1 MAVSTFWYGCN
12 MTRHGE
18 IIRLSQQILAAV
30 GVDAVLVGG
39 PGACCGSPKES
50 TPRIAEGMA
59 DRTMET
65 FSTWAKGVRSAEG
78 GGGSSAGHWSR
89 ESAAAAEPLDLGL
102 AEPLD
107 LGLAE
112 LPKVITWC
120 PSCHANLDDF
130 MGQTNE
136 QNFGSQHLCEAIHD
150 QRAQLASLLTQ
161 RVEARVFIDRHAGF
175 QGRVPVND
183 IIPELLGMIPGVAVM
198 DHAWRAPSYMCFGL
212 ASVPGALADVQ
223 RTTLDAM
230 RETGADTLVTIFH
243 SCHREMIGLERD
255 HGIRV
260 VNWVHLLA
268 EGMGLPYVDEYKA
281 WRNAEDPLAA
291 IGAERVAA
299 AGEVAVRKYAEPELA
314 RPRPV

>member
-18 IIRLSQQILAAV
+18 IIRLSQRILEAV
-30 GVDAVLVGG
+30 GVEAAPVGG

-59 DRTMET
+59 DRTMEK
-65 FSTWAKGVRSAEG
+65 F
-78 GGGSSAGHWSR
+78 
-89 ESAAAAEPLDLGL
+89 AASGTPR
-102 AEPLD
+102 
-107 LGLAE
+107 
-112 LPKVITWC
+112 VITWC

-130 MGQTNE
+130 MGQTKE
-136 QNFGSQHLCEAIHD
+136 QGFDSQHLCEAIHEK
-150 QRAQLASLLTQ
+150 RAALAPLLTQ
-161 RVEARVFIDRHAGF
+161 RVNARVFVDRHVGF

-183 IIPELLGMIPGVAVM
+183 IIPELLGMIPGVTVA
-198 DHAWRAPSYMCFGL
+198 DHPYRAPSYMCFGL

-223 RTTLDAM
+223 RATLAAM

-243 SCHREMIGLERD
+243 SCHREMIGLELD

-281 WRNAEDPLAA
+281 WRNAPDPIAA

-299 AGEVAVRKYAEPELA
+299 AGEVAVRKLVEPELT
-314 RPRPV
+314 RPRLV

>member
-1 MAVSTFWYGCN
+1 MAVSTFWPQIFWYGCN

-18 IIRLSQQILAAV
+18 IIRLSQHILEAV
-30 GVDAVLVGG
+30 GVDAAPVGG

-59 DRTMET
+59 DRTMEK
-65 FSTWAKGVRSAEG
+65 FSASGT
-78 GGGSSAGHWSR
+78 SR
-89 ESAAAAEPLDLGL
+89 I
-102 AEPLD
+102 
-107 LGLAE
+107 
-112 LPKVITWC
+112 ITWC

-130 MGQTNE
+130 MGQTQE
-136 QNFGSQHLCEAIHD
+136 HSFDSRHLCEAIHE
-150 QRAQLASLLTQ
+150 QRAQLAPLLTQ
-161 RVEARVFIDRHAGF
+161 TVQARVFVDRHVGF

-183 IIPELLGMIPGVAVM
+183 LIPELLGMIPGVSVV
-198 DHAWRAPSYMCFGL
+198 DHPYRAPSYMCFGL

-223 RTTLDAM
+223 RTTLAAM

-268 EGMGLPYVDEYKA
+268 EGMGMAYEDEYKA

-291 IGAERVAA
+291 IGAERIAA
-299 AGEVAVRKYAEPELA
+299 AGEVAVQKLVLPELT
-314 RPRPV
+314 RPRTI

>member
-1 MAVSTFWYGCN
+1 

-18 IIRLSQQILAAV
+18 IIRLSQRILEAV
-30 GVDAVLVGG
+30 GVEAAPVGG

-59 DRTMET
+59 DRTMEK
-65 FSTWAKGVRSAEG
+65 F
-78 GGGSSAGHWSR
+78 
-89 ESAAAAEPLDLGL
+89 AASGTPR
-102 AEPLD
+102 
-107 LGLAE
+107 
-112 LPKVITWC
+112 VITWC

-130 MGQTNE
+130 MGQTKE
-136 QNFGSQHLCEAIHD
+136 QNFDSQHLCEAIHE
-150 QRAQLASLLTQ
+150 QRDRLAPLLTQ
-161 RVEARVFIDRHAGF
+161 RLAARVFVDRHVGF

-183 IIPELLGMIPGVAVM
+183 IIPELLGMIPGVEVV
-198 DHAWRAPSYMCFGL
+198 DHPYRAPSYMCFGL

-223 RTTLDAM
+223 RTTLAAM

-268 EGMGLPYVDEYKA
+268 EGMGLPYEDEYKA

-291 IGAERVAA
+291 IGPERIAA
-299 AGEVAVRKYAEPELA
+299 AGEVAVRKLVAPELT

>member
-1 MAVSTFWYGCN
+1 MAVNTFWYGCN

-18 IIRLSQQILAAV
+18 IIRLSQRILEAV
-30 GVDAVLVGG
+30 GVDAAPVGG

-59 DRTMET
+59 DRTMEK
-65 FSTWAKGVRSAEG
+65 FSASGTPRI
-78 GGGSSAGHWSR
+78 
-89 ESAAAAEPLDLGL
+89 
-102 AEPLD
+102 
-107 LGLAE
+107 
-112 LPKVITWC
+112 ITWC

-130 MGQTNE
+130 MGQTQE
-136 QNFGSQHLCEAIHD
+136 QNFDSRHLCEAIHE
-150 QRAQLASLLTQ
+150 QRAQLAPLLTQ
-161 RVEARVFIDRHAGF
+161 TVKARIFVDRHVGF

-183 IIPELLGMIPGVAVM
+183 VIPELLGMIPGVSVV
-198 DHAWRAPSYMCFGL
+198 DHPYRAPSYMCFGL

-223 RTTLDAM
+223 RTTLAAM

-268 EGMGLPYVDEYKA
+268 EGMGIAYEDEYKA
-281 WRNAEDPLAA
+281 WRNAEDPLAM
-291 IGAERVAA
+291 IGAERIAA
-299 AGEVAVRKYAEPELA
+299 AGEVAVKKLVMPELT
-314 RPRPV
+314 RPRLV

>member
-18 IIRLSQQILAAV
+18 IIRLSQRILEAV
-30 GVDAVLVGG
+30 GVEAAPVGG

-59 DRTMET
+59 DRTMEK
-65 FSTWAKGVRSAEG
+65 F
-78 GGGSSAGHWSR
+78 
-89 ESAAAAEPLDLGL
+89 AASGTPR
-102 AEPLD
+102 
-107 LGLAE
+107 
-112 LPKVITWC
+112 VITWC

-130 MGQTNE
+130 MGQTKE
-136 QNFGSQHLCEAIHD
+136 QGFDSQHLCEAIHE
-150 QRAQLASLLTQ
+150 QRAALAPLLTQ
-161 RVEARVFIDRHAGF
+161 RVAARVFVDRHVGF

-183 IIPELLGMIPGVAVM
+183 IIPELLGMIPGVSVA
-198 DHAWRAPSYMCFGL
+198 DHPYRAPSYMCFGL

-223 RTTLDAM
+223 RTTLAAM

-268 EGMGLPYVDEYKA
+268 EGMGLPYEDEYKA
-281 WRNAEDPLAA
+281 WRNAPDPIAA
-291 IGAERVAA
+291 IGPERVAA
-299 AGEVAVRKYAEPELA
+299 AGEVAVRKLVEPELT
-314 RPRPV
+314 RPRLV

>member
-1 MAVSTFWYGCN
+1 MAVNTFWYGCN

-18 IIRLSQQILAAV
+18 IIRLSQRILEAV
-30 GVDAVLVGG
+30 GVEAAPVGG

-59 DRTMET
+59 DRTMEK
-65 FSTWAKGVRSAEG
+65 FAAWARGVRSAEG
-78 GGGSSAGHWSR
+78 AGAAEHRSR
-89 ESAAAAEPLDLGL
+89 ESAAAAQPQ
-102 AEPLD
+102 PR
-107 LGLAE
+107 
-112 LPKVITWC
+112 VITWC
-120 PSCHANLDDF
+120 PSCHMNLDDF
-130 MGQTNE
+130 MGQSKE
-136 QNFGSQHLCEAIHD
+136 QNFDSVHLCEALHE
-150 QRAQLASLLTQ
+150 QRAHLAPLLTQ
-161 RVEARVFIDRHAGF
+161 RVPARVFVDRHVGF

-183 IIPELLGMIPGVAVM
+183 LIPELLGMIPGLSVV
-198 DHAWRAPSYMCFGL
+198 DHPYRAPSYMCFGL

-223 RTTLDAM
+223 RTTLAAM

-268 EGMGLPYVDEYKA
+268 EGMGLPYEDEYKA

-291 IGAERVAA
+291 IGPARVAA
-299 AGEVAVRKYAEPELA
+299 AGEVAVRKLVEPELT

>member
-18 IIRLSQQILAAV
+18 IIRLSQRILEAV
-30 GVDAVLVGG
+30 GVEAAPVGG

-59 DRTMET
+59 GRTMEK
-65 FSTWAKGVRSAEG
+65 F
-78 GGGSSAGHWSR
+78 
-89 ESAAAAEPLDLGL
+89 AASGTPR
-102 AEPLD
+102 
-107 LGLAE
+107 
-112 LPKVITWC
+112 VITWC

-130 MGQTNE
+130 MGQTKE
-136 QNFGSQHLCEAIHD
+136 QGFDSQHLCEAIHEKRD
-150 QRAQLASLLTQ
+150 RLKPLLTQ
-161 RVEARVFIDRHAGF
+161 RVAARVFVDRHVGF

-183 IIPELLGMIPGVAVM
+183 IIPELLGMIPGVSVA
-198 DHAWRAPSYMCFGL
+198 DHPYRAPSYMCFGL

-223 RTTLDAM
+223 RTTLAAM

-268 EGMGLPYVDEYKA
+268 EGMGWPYADEYKA
-281 WRNAEDPLAA
+281 WRNAADPLAA
-291 IGAERVAA
+291 IGPERVAA
-299 AGEVAVRKYAEPELA
+299 AGEVAVRKLVEPELT
-314 RPRPV
+314 RPRLV

>member
-1 MAVSTFWYGCN
+1 MAVSTFWPTTFWYGCN

-18 IIRLSQQILAAV
+18 IIRLSQRILEAV
-30 GVDAVLVGG
+30 GVEAAPVGG

-59 DRTMET
+59 DRTVEK
-65 FSTWAKGVRSAEG
+65 F
-78 GGGSSAGHWSR
+78 
-89 ESAAAAEPLDLGL
+89 AASGTPR
-102 AEPLD
+102 
-107 LGLAE
+107 
-112 LPKVITWC
+112 VITWC

-130 MGQTNE
+130 MGQTKE
-136 QNFGSQHLCEAIHD
+136 QNFDSQHLCEAIHE
-150 QRAQLASLLTQ
+150 QRARLAPLLTQ
-161 RVEARVFIDRHAGF
+161 RVAARIFVDRHVGF

-183 IIPELLGMIPGVAVM
+183 IIPELLGMIPGVEVV
-198 DHAWRAPSYMCFGL
+198 DHPYRAPSYMCFGL

-223 RTTLDAM
+223 RTTLAAM

-268 EGMGLPYVDEYKA
+268 EGMGLPYEDEYKA
-281 WRNAEDPLAA
+281 WRNAADPLAA

-299 AGEVAVRKYAEPELA
+299 AGEAAVRKLVEPELT
-314 RPRPV
+314 RPRLL

>member
-1 MAVSTFWYGCN
+1 MAVNTFWYGCN

-18 IIRLSQQILAAV
+18 IIRLSQRILEAV
-30 GVDAVLVGG
+30 GVQAAPVGG

-50 TPRIAEGMA
+50 SPRIAEGMA
-59 DRTMET
+59 DRTMEK
-65 FSTWAKGVRSAEG
+65 F
-78 GGGSSAGHWSR
+78 
-89 ESAAAAEPLDLGL
+89 AASGTPR
-102 AEPLD
+102 
-107 LGLAE
+107 
-112 LPKVITWC
+112 VITWC

-130 MGQTNE
+130 MGQTKE
-136 QNFGSQHLCEAIHD
+136 QNFDSQHLCEAIHE
-150 QRAQLASLLTQ
+150 QRPHLAPLLTQ
-161 RVEARVFIDRHAGF
+161 RVPARVFVDRHVGF

-183 IIPELLGMIPGVAVM
+183 IIPELLGMIPGVSVV
-198 DHAWRAPSYMCFGL
+198 DHPYRAPSYMCFGL

-223 RTTLDAM
+223 RTTLAAM

-268 EGMGLPYVDEYKA
+268 EGMGLPYEDEYKA

-291 IGAERVAA
+291 IGAERVVA
-299 AGEVAVRKYAEPELA
+299 AGEVAVRKLVAPELT

>member
-1 MAVSTFWYGCN
+1 MAVNTFWYGCN

-18 IIRLSQQILAAV
+18 IIRLSQRILHAV
-30 GVDAVLVGG
+30 GVDAAPVGG

-50 TPRIAEGMA
+50 TPAIAEGMA
-59 DRTMET
+59 GRTMET
-65 FSTWAKGVRSAEG
+65 F
-78 GGGSSAGHWSR
+78 
-89 ESAAAAEPLDLGL
+89 AASGTPR
-102 AEPLD
+102 
-107 LGLAE
+107 
-112 LPKVITWC
+112 VITWC

-130 MGQTNE
+130 MGQTQE
-136 QNFGSQHLCEAIHD
+136 KNFDSQHLCEAIHE
-150 QRAQLASLLTQ
+150 QRARLAPLLTQ
-161 RVEARVFIDRHAGF
+161 PVSARVLVDRHVGF

-183 IIPELLGMIPGVAVM
+183 IIPELLGMIPGVSVL
-198 DHAWRAPSYMCFGL
+198 DHPYRAPSYMCFGL

-223 RTTLDAM
+223 RTTLAAM

-268 EGMGLPYVDEYKA
+268 EGMGLPYEDEYKA

-299 AGEVAVRKYAEPELA
+299 AGEVAVRKLVEPELT
-314 RPRPV
+314 RPRLV

>member
-30 GVDAVLVGG
+30 GVDAAPVGG

-65 FSTWAKGVRSAEG
+65 FATSGTPR
-78 GGGSSAGHWSR
+78 
-89 ESAAAAEPLDLGL
+89 
-102 AEPLD
+102 
-107 LGLAE
+107 
-112 LPKVITWC
+112 VITWC

-130 MGQTNE
+130 MGETNE
-136 QNFGSQHLCEAIHD
+136 QSFDSQHLCEAIHG
-150 QRAQLASLLTQ
+150 QCARLAPLLTQ
-161 RVEARVFIDRHAGF
+161 RVDARVFLDRHAGF

-183 IIPELLGMIPGVAVM
+183 IIPELLGMIPGVTVM
-198 DHAWRAPSYMCFGL
+198 DHAYRAPSYMCFGL

-230 RETGADTLVTIFH
+230 RATGADTLVTIFH